1 MIKAAEWART
11 NKTPYLGIC
20 LGMQI
25 AVIEFARHVCN
36 LPQASSIELQEH
48 CPDPVVI
55 FMPEIDKTT
64 LGGTMRLGI
73 RPTIFQPGSEWSK
86 LRQLYGEKKIIN
98 ERHRHR
104 YEVNPDYIER
114 LAKGGLEFVGKDD
127 KGVRMEILELKDH
140 PWYVSVQFH
149 PGYLSRVLQPSRPYL
164 GFVAAA
170 AGCLDRIS
178 KEVVIVN
185 GDAGPNGM
193 VNGTLSNGI
202 AGISI

>member
-1 MIKAAEWART
+1 
-11 NKTPYLGIC
+11 
-20 LGMQI
+20 MQI
-25 AVIEFARHVCN
+25 SVIEWGRHVCN
-36 LPQASSIELQEH
+36 LPQASSTEFQEH

-86 LRQLYGEKKIIN
+86 LRQLYGEKKVIN

-114 LAKGGLEFVGKDD
+114 LSQHGLNFIGKDD

-140 PWYVSVQFH
+140 PWYVAVQFH
-149 PGYLSRVLQPSRPYL
+149 PEYLSRVLQPSKPYL

-170 AGCLDRIS
+170 AGCLEQIT
-178 KEVVIVN
+178 KELSGQKDLSHLQVKVN
-185 GDAGPNGM
+185 NLQ
-193 VNGTLSNGI
+193 VNGT
-202 AGISI
+202 A